1 MPTKRPLSRL
11 RDIVENG
18 QAVLD
23 YTKDLDFNGYVK
35 NRLVRD
41 GTERCLARL
50 SEASVKRGPLAEEL
64 FPGHDWLAMRNL
76 GNVLRHDYNR
86 VLDSIIWTIRTDR
99 LPPLIVEL
107 EAFLAQYPE
116 DQETL

>member
-1 MPTKRPLSRL
+1 M

-18 QAVLD
+18 QAILEYTSGIQFSD
-23 YTKDLDFNGYVK
+23 YTH
-35 NRLVRD
+35 NRLVKD
-41 GTERCLARL
+41 ASERCLARL
-50 SEASVKRGPLAEEL
+50 SEASVKLGPLAEEL
-64 FPGHDWLAMRNL
+64 FHAHDWRGIRAF
-76 GNVLRHDYNR
+76 GNVLRHDYPDL
-86 VLDSIIWTIRTDR
+86 LDRMIWTMITDQ